1 MKKRF
6 LASLLLLTLLLVGC
20 TETVADHSSA
30 EPDTQSSAVSSAE
43 VLSAEESSEK
53 DSSTPEEQSLLQ
65 FNYNNPPFA
74 SYADYTE
81 FIKQAD
87 GKAMVIS
94 TNYDPVTSDCDWQYA
109 ATDLQQIEKSLQ
121 SFSHADSCPIYDV
134 FISHWIVLPNGYIFG
149 CFPPEASML
158 AQINEHDTR
167 LFGVRCYFGNNPDHP
182 LIEFSYGYLSS
193 DLYPNIL
200 DALGLLDEEVE
211 PKDTE
216 DLFTWVPHKPPFAHS
231 ADYLELQKRA
241 DGKAVVVSWS
251 LDDELNDVWNYKFVE
266 MQDGPQA
273 LKDGEDTIILQNTPY
288 LKNIWF
294 YEFIIFP
301 DGTVYGTYTPSVSE
315 RVAKVCEVDTDRDY
329 GTIFS
334 VDASGYKLAVEETQ
348 CFLPEGVFDLLERE
362 LGEIEAEGEGYIFEV
377 PEELLADDPTGM
389 PFDSL
394 ENAVKIMYGKNA
406 VLEDIDHPA
415 IASRFACFERV
426 TEEDGTMHWATVYRW
441 PGQDPIWQIDE
452 LFTPTDKN
460 YYGDDYNL
468 FLIDTPDAEYDRSDG
483 SPISFRMYAMF
494 AESSHDEVIDG
505 YESHAGKPY
514 GAIYTFD
521 MTADELTYTV
531 EYGYFE
537 KNIAGFIDV
546 AE

>member
-1 MKKRF
+1 MKKRLLAVF
-6 LASLLLLTLLLVGC
+6 LLAALCLVGC
-20 TETVADHSSA
+20 PQRESSPSA
-30 EPDTQSSAVSSAE
+30 EPNASSSAVST
-43 VLSAEESSEK
+43 EESAA
-53 DSSTPEEQSLLQ
+53 PEERSLLQ
-65 FNYNNPPFA
+65 FHYNNPPFA

-149 CFPPEASML
+149 CFSPEASML
-158 AQINEHDTR
+158 AQMNEHDTR

-251 LDDELNDVWNYKFVE
+251 HDDELNEVWNYKFVE
-266 MQDGPQA
+266 MPNGPQA
-273 LKDGEDTIILQNTPY
+273 LKDGEDTVILQNTPY

-315 RVAKVCEVDTDRDY
+315 RVAKVCEVNTDRDY
-329 GTIFS
+329 GTIFT

-362 LGEIEAEGEGYIFEV
+362 LGEIETENNKYIFEV
-377 PEELLADDPTGM
+377 PEELLADDLTGL
-389 PFDSL
+389 PFDSI
-394 ENAVKIMYGKNA
+394 EDAVKIIYGKGA
-406 VLEDIDHPA
+406 VWENINPTEFA
-415 IASRFACFERV
+415 VRFACFERDFGD
-426 TEEDGTMHWATVYRW
+426 DGDMHWATVYRW
-441 PGQDPIWQIDE
+441 PGQSLIWRIE
-452 LFTPTDKN
+452 EEFVPTPE
-460 YYGDDYNL
+460 GNL
-468 FLIDTPDAEYDRSDG
+468 ADG
-483 SPISFRMYAMF
+483 IFDLYLLDGTGVSSEVKVYATY
-494 AESSHDEVIDG
+494 SSGAFQPPPEG
-505 YESHAGKPY
+505 YEDCAGMDY
-514 GAIYTFD
+514 GAIYTIDLSSEEF
-521 MTADELTYTV
+521 TYTV
-531 EYGYFE
+531 EYGFLG
-537 KNIAGFIDV
+537 KGIASYIDV
-546 AE
+546 VE

>member
-1 MKKRF
+1 MKKRLLAVF
-6 LASLLLLTLLLVGC
+6 LLAALCLVGC
-20 TETVADHSSA
+20 PQRESSPSA
-30 EPDTQSSAVSSAE
+30 EPDAQSSAVSSAE
-43 VLSAEESSEK
+43 VPSAEESSEE

-65 FNYNNPPFA
+65 FYYNKPPFA
-74 SYADYTE
+74 SYADYAE

-87 GKAMVIS
+87 GEAMVIS
-94 TNYDPVTSDCDWQYA
+94 TNYDPVTSACDWQYA
-109 ATDLQQIEKSLQ
+109 VADRAEIEKELTY
-121 SFSHADSCPIYDV
+121 FSNADACPIYDA
-134 FISHWIVLPNGYIFG
+134 FISYWIVLPNGYVFG
-149 CFPPEASML
+149 CFSPEASKL
-158 AQINEHDTR
+158 AQTSKYDTR
-167 LFGVRCYFGNNPDHP
+167 LFGVRCYFANNPEHP
-182 LIEFSYGYLSS
+182 LVEFSYIYLGS

-211 PKDTE
+211 VKDTE
-216 DLFTWVPHKPPFAHS
+216 DLFTWVPHKPPFVLS
-231 ADYLELQKRA
+231 EMYLQLQERA
-241 DGKAVVVSWS
+241 DGKAVVVSYS
-251 LDDELNDVWNYKFVE
+251 CDDELNLVWNYKFVE
-266 MQDGPQA
+266 MQNGPQA
-273 LKDGEDTIILQNTPY
+273 LKDGEDTIILQRTPY
-288 LKNIWF
+288 FKNIWF

-315 RVAKVCEVDTDRDY
+315 RAAEVCKVDTDRDY

-348 CFLPEGVFDLLERE
+348 CFLPEGVFELLERE

-406 VLEDIDHPA
+406 VLENIDHPA
-415 IASRFACFERV
+415 VASQFACFERV
-426 TEEDGTMHWATVYRW
+426 IEDDGTMHWATVYRW

-460 YYGDDYNL
+460 YYGDGYDL
-468 FLIDTPDAEYDRSDG
+468 FLIDTPAAEYDRSDG
-483 SPISFRMYAMF
+483 SLISIRMYAMF
-494 AESSHDEVIDG
+494 SETSHDEVIDG
-505 YESHAGKPY
+505 YENHAGKPY

-537 KNIAGFIDV
+537 KNIATFIDV
-546 AE
+546 AK